1 MLIIKPLMQKPPQAR
16 AFPPDRP
23 IKNPN
28 SCELGFAFW
37 WPGGITEPPTQ
48 GFSNPALDRFFYAN
62 QWVTPAPENF
72 VHDLCKKVKNP

>member
-1 MLIIKPLMQKPPQAR
+1 MGFVGRLRII
-16 AFPPDRP
+16 
-23 IKNPN
+23 
-28 SCELGFAFW
+28 
-37 WPGGITEPPTQ
+37 EPPTQ